1 MLYLIGVHHQLQ
13 SNSDHDFASLR
24 RYFIQYLSQIVS
36 GLKVQ
41 LIAEENSSEALGGF
55 SSTLAELAQQ
65 LNVEHRYCDPN
76 SLERKEAGIM
86 RRDEYNSPEDKR
98 AADIKREKIWLSRI
112 DPNKAQNVLFICGA
126 NHVTSFILLLRQ
138 NNWDVKLLSEHW
150 DYEELLRRDLE
161 LEDKRKV

>member
-1 MLYLIGVHHQLQ
+1 
-13 SNSDHDFASLR
+13 
-24 RYFIQYLSQIVS
+24 
-36 GLKVQ
+36 
-41 LIAEENSSEALGGF
+41 
-55 SSTLAELAQQ
+55 
-65 LNVEHRYCDPN
+65 
-76 SLERKEAGIM
+76 M